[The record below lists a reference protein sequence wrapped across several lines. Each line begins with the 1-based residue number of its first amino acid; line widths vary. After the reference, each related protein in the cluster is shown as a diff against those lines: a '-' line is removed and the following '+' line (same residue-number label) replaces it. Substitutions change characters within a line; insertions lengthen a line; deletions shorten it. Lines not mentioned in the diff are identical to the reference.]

1 VIAVTIAAFFVFA
14 LLGVPIAFSLG
25 LSAAA
30 GMIYADWDL
39 VQLAGKMLSS
49 VDSFPLMAIPLFV
62 LAGELMIRGN
72 VMDPLIALA
81 NAIVGRVRGGLAVVT
96 VQATMILS
104 SLSGV
109 AVADATAIG
118 GTLGK
123 PLEKAYGKAFSASL
137 VATASCMGPI
147 IPPSAP
153 MILYAI
159 MVTNTS
165 VAGLF
170 LGGVLPGMLIG
181 VLLMAYSLWI
191 ARRRGYPATG
201 KAFSFGAFL
210 QALRRAL
217 VFLGMP
223 IVVIGGIMIGAFT
236 ATEGAAIAA
245 LYALMLGLFVT
256 KSLGWRSIAE
266 SLVHAGSVSAI
277 VGALIAF
284 SSTVTYIFTV
294 QHVGEAVAGAI
305 GGLSGGATGF
315 LVMLCIVLL
324 ILGMFIEGNSL
335 IIMTAPI
342 LAPVG
347 MALGIDP
354 IHFGVVFVFCVVM
367 GTLTPPVGVLLF
379 VVSSIWQVD
388 IRSLMREVLPMLSIL
403 ALILMACVAVPELVT
418 ALPRAM
424 MARP

>member
-1 VIAVTIAAFFVFA
+1 MIAVTIVAFFVFT

-25 LSAAA
+25 LAAAA
-30 GMIYADWDL
+30 GMLYADWDL

-72 VMDPLIALA
+72 VMEPLIALA
-81 NAIVGRVRGGLAVVT
+81 NAIVGRIRGGLALVT

-123 PLEKAYGKAFSASL
+123 SLEKAYGKPFSASL

-159 MVTNTS
+159 MVSNTS

-170 LGGVLPGMLIG
+170 LGGVVPGILIG
-181 VLLMAYSLWI
+181 GLLMLYSLWV

-201 KAFSFGAFL
+201 EAFSVGAFL
-210 QALRRAL
+210 RALRRAL

-223 IVVIGGIMIGAFT
+223 VVVIGGIMIGAFT

-245 LYALMLGLFVT
+245 LYALVLGLFVT
-256 KSLGWRSIAE
+256 RALGWRGIAE
-266 SLVHAGSVSAI
+266 SLVHAGSVTAI

-284 SSTVTYIFTV
+284 SSTVTHIFTV
-294 QHVGEAVAGAI
+294 ERVGETVAGAI
-305 GGLSGGATGF
+305 TSLGGGPLGF
-315 LVMLCIVLL
+315 MVMLCVVLL
-324 ILGMFIEGNSL
+324 VLGMFIEGNSL

-347 MALGIDP
+347 IALGVDP
-354 IHFGVVFVFCVVM
+354 IHLGVLFVFCVVM

-379 VVSSIWQVD
+379 VVSSIWQVEM
-388 IRSLMREVLPMLSIL
+388 RPLVREVLPMLGLLTLVL
-403 ALILMACVAVPELVT
+403 AACLVFPELVT
-418 ALPRAM
+418 ALPRAVL
-424 MARP
+424 AKP